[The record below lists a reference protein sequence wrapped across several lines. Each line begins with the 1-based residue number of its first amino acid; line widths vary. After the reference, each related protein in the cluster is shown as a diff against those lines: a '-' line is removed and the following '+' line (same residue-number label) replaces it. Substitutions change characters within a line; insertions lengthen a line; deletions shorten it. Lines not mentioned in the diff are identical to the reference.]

1 MDFSW
6 LYKGRSIENS
16 SVWYIG
22 GLMIYEKGAENR
34 YKSEECYITDFDG
47 NQHQVDP
54 YFIYKSTGLF
64 NADGELIWEG
74 DHVHIDYLDFSPE
87 DGDFVIAWDQEK
99 AKFIASNE
107 IQVISFDRVFANHS
121 KVVYTAEDYV

>member
-16 SVWYIG
+16 SVWYVG
-22 GLMIYEKGAENR
+22 GLVIYENGSSDR
-34 YKSEECYITDFDG
+34 YKSEECYITDFTG
-47 NQHQVDP
+47 IQHQVDP

-64 NADGELIWEG
+64 NANGELIWEG
-74 DHVHIDYLDFSPE
+74 DHLHIDYLDFSPE
-87 DGDFVIAWDQEK
+87 DGDFVVTWDQNG

-107 IQVISFDRVFANHS
+107 IQLINFDRVFAEHS
-121 KVVYTAEDYV
+121 MVISAAEDYV